1 LPIPYL
7 VAINVAGYNLY
18 MWIDEYRYFTEIV
31 IPYLKAH
38 WDEIDLVETTSGER
52 DGHLTKAELES
63 ARDHARERGDDEA
76 ADILHE
82 LIMRYDVIC
91 SAYPDSDCG
100 IAETTIGISPAD
112 VSVYVQLQDPAYRKH
127 MGTPEPTDWQRGDK
141 GADGQ

>member
-1 LPIPYL
+1 MPIPYL
-7 VAINVAGYNLY
+7 VAINVAVYNLY

-91 SAYPDSDCG
+91 SAYRQEKYRLRHSRDNYRYFSCRCIRLRA
-100 IAETTIGISPAD
+100 IARPGLSQTHGHS
-112 VSVYVQLQDPAYRKH
+112 
-127 MGTPEPTDWQRGDK
+127 
-141 GADGQ
+141 